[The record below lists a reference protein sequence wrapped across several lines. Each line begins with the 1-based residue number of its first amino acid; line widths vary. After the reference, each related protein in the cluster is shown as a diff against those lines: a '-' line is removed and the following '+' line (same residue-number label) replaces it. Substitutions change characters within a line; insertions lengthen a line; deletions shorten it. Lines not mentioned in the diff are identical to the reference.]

1 MRKVLY
7 ALMGFLLTFSALKA
21 DDFLEEANETAPAHL
36 NHPMQDLNAIQGS
49 FFDKNRSKMSN
60 TLNIDYF
67 QGQTYKIRLRYAMA
81 TLLFFSKPIS
91 DFVLGDKVGFDA
103 KILESNDR
111 ILLIKPLQIGVDSN
125 ISVIDNEGKIFSF
138 YVFSTTFTSSKHPNL
153 QVFIEDKNYYS
164 NAFLK
169 PQKENKEK
177 ENKEKENKEKE
188 NKEKENKENTLE
200 NAPTNNKPLKEE
212 KEETKEK
219 EEETITIGD
228 NTNAMK
234 IVKKDIQK
242 GYKAL
247 KSSQKKWYCLWACS
261 KKSKLSLMPKEIF
274 NDKQFTY
281 FKFDKRLALSKFPV
295 VYKVVDGYDNP
306 VNTRIVGDYIIAEDV
321 SAKWTLRLGKDY
333 LCIRF
338 VKRSKDE

>member
-7 ALMGFLLTFSALKA
+7 ALMGFLLAFSALRA
-21 DDFLEEANETAPAHL
+21 DDFLEEANETAPANL

-164 NAFLK
+164 NAFMK
-169 PQKENKEK
+169 PQ
-177 ENKEKENKEKE
+177 
-188 NKEKENKENTLE
+188 NKENTLE
-200 NAPTNNKPLKEE
+200 NTPTTNKPLKEEPLKEE
-212 KEETKEK
+212 KEEAKEK
-219 EEETITIGD
+219 EEETIIIGD

-247 KSSQKKWYCLWACS
+247 KSSQRKWYCLGICS

-295 VYKVVDGYDNP
+295 IYKVVDGYDNP

-338 VKRSKDE
+338 VKKAKDE

>member
-7 ALMGFLLTFSALKA
+7 ALMGFLLAFSALKA

-125 ISVIDNEGKIFSF
+125 ISVIDSEGKIFSF

-169 PQKENKEK
+169 PQKEN
-177 ENKEKENKEKE
+177 
-188 NKEKENKENTLE
+188 KENKENTLE

-247 KSSQKKWYCLWACS
+247 KSSQRKWYCLGICS

-281 FKFDKRLALSKFPV
+281 FKFDKKLALSKFPV
-295 VYKVVDGYDNP
+295 IYKVVDGYDNP

-338 VKRSKDE
+338 VKKGKDE

>member
-1 MRKVLY
+1 MRKFLY
-7 ALMGFLLTFSALKA
+7 ALMGFLLVSSALKA
-21 DDFLEEANETAPAHL
+21 DDFLEEANETAPANL

-164 NAFLK
+164 NAFMK
-169 PQKENKEK
+169 PQ
-177 ENKEKENKEKE
+177 
-188 NKEKENKENTLE
+188 NKENALE
-200 NAPTNNKPLKEE
+200 KVPTNNNKPLKEE
-212 KEETKEK
+212 KEETK

-234 IVKKDIQK
+234 IVKKDIQR
-242 GYKAL
+242 GYRAL
-247 KSSQKKWYCLWACS
+247 KSSQRKWYCLGICS
-261 KKSKLSLMPKEIF
+261 KKSKLSLMPEEIF

-281 FKFDKRLALSKFPV
+281 FKFDKKLALSKFPV
-295 VYKVVDGYDNP
+295 IYKVVDGYDNP

-338 VKRSKDE
+338 IKKGKDE

>member
-1 MRKVLY
+1 MRKVLCT
-7 ALMGFLLTFSALKA
+7 LVGFLLAFSALKA
-21 DDFLEEANETAPAHL
+21 DDFLEEANETAPVNL

-125 ISVIDNEGKIFSF
+125 ISVIDNEGKVFSF

-164 NAFLK
+164 NAFMK
-169 PQKENKEK
+169 PQ
-177 ENKEKENKEKE
+177 
-188 NKEKENKENTLE
+188 NKENTLE

-212 KEETKEK
+212 KEETKE
-219 EEETITIGD
+219 EETITIGD
-228 NTNAMK
+228 STNAMK

-247 KSSQKKWYCLWACS
+247 KSSQRKWYCLGICS
-261 KKSKLSLMPKEIF
+261 KKSKLSLMPEEIF

-281 FKFDKRLALSKFPV
+281 FKFDKKLALSKFPV
-295 VYKVVDGYDNP
+295 IYKVVDGYDNP

-338 VKRSKDE
+338 IKKSKDE

>member
-1 MRKVLY
+1 MCKVLY
-7 ALMGFLLTFSALKA
+7 ALMGFLLAFSALKA

-169 PQKENKEK
+169 PQKENKE
-177 ENKEKENKEKE
+177 
-188 NKEKENKENTLE
+188 NTLE

-212 KEETKEK
+212 KEEAKEK
-219 EEETITIGD
+219 EEETIIIGD

-242 GYKAL
+242 GYRAL
-247 KSSQKKWYCLWACS
+247 KSSQRKWYCLGICS

-295 VYKVVDGYDNP
+295 IYKVVDGYDNP

-338 VKRSKDE
+338 VKKAKDE

>member
-1 MRKVLY
+1 MRKILY
-7 ALMGFLLTFSALKA
+7 ALVGFLLVFSALKA
-21 DDFLEEANETAPAHL
+21 DDFLEEANETAPANL

-125 ISVIDNEGKIFSF
+125 ISVIDSEGKIFSF

-169 PQKENKEK
+169 PQKENKE
-177 ENKEKENKEKE
+177 
-188 NKEKENKENTLE
+188 NKENTLE
-200 NAPTNNKPLKEE
+200 NAPTNNKPLKEK
-212 KEETKEK
+212 KEEAKEK

-247 KSSQKKWYCLWACS
+247 KSSQRKWYCLGICS
-261 KKSKLSLMPKEIF
+261 KKSKLSLMPEEIF

-295 VYKVVDGYDNP
+295 IYKVVDGYDNP

-321 SAKWTLRLGKDY
+321 STKWTLRLGKDY

-338 VKRSKDE
+338 IKKGKDE

>member
-1 MRKVLY
+1 MRKVLCT
-7 ALMGFLLTFSALKA
+7 LVGFLLVSSALKA
-21 DDFLEEANETAPAHL
+21 DDFLEEANETAPANL

-125 ISVIDNEGKIFSF
+125 ISVIDNEGKVFSF

-164 NAFLK
+164 NAFMK
-169 PQKENKEK
+169 PQ
-177 ENKEKENKEKE
+177 
-188 NKEKENKENTLE
+188 NKENTLE
-200 NAPTNNKPLKEE
+200 KAPTNNKPLKEE
-212 KEETKEK
+212 KEETK

-234 IVKKDIQK
+234 IVKKDIQR
-242 GYKAL
+242 GYRAL
-247 KSSQKKWYCLWACS
+247 KSSQRKWYCLGICS
-261 KKSKLSLMPKEIF
+261 KKSKLSLMPEEIF

-281 FKFDKRLALSKFPV
+281 FKFDKKLALSKFPV
-295 VYKVVDGYDNP
+295 IYKVVDGYDNP

-338 VKRSKDE
+338 IKRGKDE

>member
-7 ALMGFLLTFSALKA
+7 ALMGFLLAFSALKA
-21 DDFLEEANETAPAHL
+21 DDFLEEANETAPANL

-125 ISVIDNEGKIFSF
+125 ISVIDSEGKIFSF

-169 PQKENKEK
+169 PQKEDE
-177 ENKEKENKEKE
+177 
-188 NKEKENKENTLE
+188 ENTLE
-200 NAPTNNKPLKEE
+200 NAPTNNKPLKEEPLKAE

-247 KSSQKKWYCLWACS
+247 KSSQRKWYCLGICS

-295 VYKVVDGYDNP
+295 IYKVVDGYDNP

-338 VKRSKDE
+338 VKRAKDE

>member
-1 MRKVLY
+1 MRKVLWGFV
-7 ALMGFLLTFSALKA
+7 GFLLVFSALKA

-125 ISVIDNEGKIFSF
+125 ISVIDSEGKIFSF

-153 QVFIEDKNYYS
+153 QVFIEDKNYYT
-164 NAFLK
+164 NAFIK
-169 PQKENKEK
+169 PQKENQ
-177 ENKEKENKEKE
+177 ENM
-188 NKEKENKENTLE
+188 TE
-200 NAPTNNKPLKEE
+200 NAPKDAQKNNKPLKEE
-212 KEETKEK
+212 KEETKTP
-219 EEETITIGD
+219 EEEAIIIGD

-234 IVKKDIQK
+234 IIKKDIQK

-247 KSSQKKWYCLWACS
+247 KSSQRKWYCLWACS
-261 KKSKLSLMPKEIF
+261 KKSKLSLMPEEIF

-295 VYKVVDGYDNP
+295 IYKVVDGYDNP

-338 VKRSKDE
+338 VKRSKGE

>member
-1 MRKVLY
+1 MRKVLCT
-7 ALMGFLLTFSALKA
+7 LVGFLLVFSALKA
-21 DDFLEEANETAPAHL
+21 DDFLEEANETAPANL

-125 ISVIDNEGKIFSF
+125 ISVIDNEGKVFSF

-164 NAFLK
+164 NAFMK
-169 PQKENKEK
+169 PQ
-177 ENKEKENKEKE
+177 
-188 NKEKENKENTLE
+188 NKENALENALE
-200 NAPTNNKPLKEE
+200 NAPTNNKPLKEEPLKEE

-219 EEETITIGD
+219 EEETIIIGD

-242 GYKAL
+242 GYRAL
-247 KSSQKKWYCLWACS
+247 KSSQRKWYCLGICS
-261 KKSKLSLMPKEIF
+261 KKSKPSLMPKEIF

-281 FKFDKRLALSKFPV
+281 FKFDKKLALSKFPV
-295 VYKVVDGYDNP
+295 IYKVVDGYDNP

-338 VKRSKDE
+338 VKKGKDE

>member
-7 ALMGFLLTFSALKA
+7 ALMGFLLAFSVLKA

-169 PQKENKEK
+169 PQ
-177 ENKEKENKEKE
+177 
-188 NKEKENKENTLE
+188 NKENALE
-200 NAPTNNKPLKEE
+200 NTLTNDNKPLKEEPLKEE

-242 GYKAL
+242 GYRAL
-247 KSSQKKWYCLWACS
+247 KSSQRKWYCLWACS
-261 KKSKLSLMPKEIF
+261 KKSKPSLMPEEIF

-281 FKFDKRLALSKFPV
+281 FKFDKKLALSKFPV
-295 VYKVVDGYDNP
+295 IYKVVDGYDNP

-338 VKRSKDE
+338 IKKGKDE

>member
-1 MRKVLY
+1 MRKFLY
-7 ALMGFLLTFSALKA
+7 ALMGFLLAFSALRA
-21 DDFLEEANETAPAHL
+21 DDFLEEANETAPANL

-153 QVFIEDKNYYS
+153 QVFIEDKNYYT
-164 NAFLK
+164 NAFIK
-169 PQKENKEK
+169 PQKENQ
-177 ENKEKENKEKE
+177 ENMA
-188 NKEKENKENTLE
+188 E
-200 NAPTNNKPLKEE
+200 NASKDAQKNNKPLKEE

-219 EEETITIGD
+219 EEETIIIGD

-234 IVKKDIQK
+234 IIKKDIQK

-247 KSSQKKWYCLWACS
+247 KSSQRKWYCLWACS

-281 FKFDKRLALSKFPV
+281 FKFDKKLALSKFPV
-295 VYKVVDGYDNP
+295 IYKVVDGYDNP

-338 VKRSKDE
+338 VKKAKDE

>member
-7 ALMGFLLTFSALKA
+7 ALVGFLLAFSALKA
-21 DDFLEEANETAPAHL
+21 DDFLEEANETAPTNL

-60 TLNIDYF
+60 TLNVDYF

-103 KILESNDR
+103 KILESNER

-125 ISVIDNEGKIFSF
+125 ISVIDNEGKVFSF

-164 NAFLK
+164 NAFMK
-169 PQKENKEK
+169 PQ
-177 ENKEKENKEKE
+177 
-188 NKEKENKENTLE
+188 NKENTLE
-200 NAPTNNKPLKEE
+200 NAPTNNNKPLKEE
-212 KEETKEK
+212 KEETK

-234 IVKKDIQK
+234 IVKKDIQR

-247 KSSQKKWYCLWACS
+247 KSSQRKWYCLGICS
-261 KKSKLSLMPKEIF
+261 KKSKLSLMPEEIF

-281 FKFDKRLALSKFPV
+281 FKFDKKLALSKFPV
-295 VYKVVDGYDNP
+295 IYKVVDGYDNP

-321 SAKWTLRLGKDY
+321 SAKWTLRSGKDY

-338 VKRSKDE
+338 IKKGKDE

>member
-7 ALMGFLLTFSALKA
+7 ALVGFLLVFSVLKA

-164 NAFLK
+164 NAFMK
-169 PQKENKEK
+169 PQ
-177 ENKEKENKEKE
+177 
-188 NKEKENKENTLE
+188 NKENTLE
-200 NAPTNNKPLKEE
+200 KAPTNNNKPLKEE

-242 GYKAL
+242 GYRAL
-247 KSSQKKWYCLWACS
+247 KSSQRKWYCLGICS
-261 KKSKLSLMPKEIF
+261 KKSKLSLMPEEIF

-281 FKFDKRLALSKFPV
+281 FKFDKKLALSKFPV
-295 VYKVVDGYDNP
+295 IYKVVDGYDNP

-338 VKRSKDE
+338 IKKGKDE

>member
-7 ALMGFLLTFSALKA
+7 ALMGFLLAFSALKA
-21 DDFLEEANETAPAHL
+21 DDFLEEANETAPANL

-164 NAFLK
+164 NAFMK
-169 PQKENKEK
+169 PQN
-177 ENKEKENKEKE
+177 
-188 NKEKENKENTLE
+188 KENKENTLE

-212 KEETKEK
+212 KEETKE
-219 EEETITIGD
+219 EETITIGD

-242 GYKAL
+242 GYRAL
-247 KSSQKKWYCLWACS
+247 KSSQRKWYCLGICS
-261 KKSKLSLMPKEIF
+261 KKSKLSLMPEEIF

-281 FKFDKRLALSKFPV
+281 FKFDKKLALSKFPV
-295 VYKVVDGYDNP
+295 IYKVVDGYDNP

-338 VKRSKDE
+338 VKKGKDE

>member
-7 ALMGFLLTFSALKA
+7 ALVGFLLAFSALKA
-21 DDFLEEANETAPAHL
+21 DDFLEEANETAPVNL

-125 ISVIDNEGKIFSF
+125 ISVIDNEGKVFSF

-164 NAFLK
+164 NAFMK
-169 PQKENKEK
+169 PQ
-177 ENKEKENKEKE
+177 
-188 NKEKENKENTLE
+188 NKENTFE
-200 NAPTNNKPLKEE
+200 KAPTNNNKPLKEE
-212 KEETKEK
+212 KEETK

-242 GYKAL
+242 GYRAL
-247 KSSQKKWYCLWACS
+247 KSSQRKWYCLGICS
-261 KKSKLSLMPKEIF
+261 KKSKLSLMPEEIF

-281 FKFDKRLALSKFPV
+281 FKFDKKLALSKFPV
-295 VYKVVDGYDNP
+295 IYKVVDGYDNP

-338 VKRSKDE
+338 VKKGKDE

>member
-1 MRKVLY
+1 MRKVLW
-7 ALMGFLLTFSALKA
+7 GFVGFVLVFSALKA

-125 ISVIDNEGKIFSF
+125 ISVIDSEGKIFSF

-164 NAFLK
+164 NAFIK
-169 PQKENKEK
+169 PQ
-177 ENKEKENKEKE
+177 
-188 NKEKENKENTLE
+188 KENKENTLE

-212 KEETKEK
+212 KEEAKEK
-219 EEETITIGD
+219 EEETIIIGD

-234 IVKKDIQK
+234 IIKKDIQK

-247 KSSQKKWYCLWACS
+247 KSSQRKWYCLWACS

-295 VYKVVDGYDNP
+295 IYKVVDGYDNP

-338 VKRSKDE
+338 IKRSKGE

>member
-1 MRKVLY
+1 MRKVLC
-7 ALMGFLLTFSALKA
+7 ALVGFLLVFSALKA
-21 DDFLEEANETAPAHL
+21 DDFLEEANETAPANL

-60 TLNIDYF
+60 TLNVDYF

-164 NAFLK
+164 NAFIK
-169 PQKENKEK
+169 PQKEN
-177 ENKEKENKEKE
+177 
-188 NKEKENKENTLE
+188 KENKENTLE

-212 KEETKEK
+212 PLKEKKEETKEK

-247 KSSQKKWYCLWACS
+247 KSSQRKWYCLGICS

-281 FKFDKRLALSKFPV
+281 FKFDKKLALSKFPV
-295 VYKVVDGYDNP
+295 IYKVVDGYDNP

-338 VKRSKDE
+338 VKKGKDE

>member
-7 ALMGFLLTFSALKA
+7 ALMGFLLAFSTLRA
-21 DDFLEEANETAPAHL
+21 DDLLEEANETAPANL

-153 QVFIEDKNYYS
+153 QVFIDDKNYYS
-164 NAFLK
+164 NAFMK
-169 PQKENKEK
+169 PQN
-177 ENKEKENKEKE
+177 
-188 NKEKENKENTLE
+188 KENKENTLE
-200 NAPTNNKPLKEE
+200 NAPTNNKPLKEEPLKEE

-242 GYKAL
+242 GYRAL
-247 KSSQKKWYCLWACS
+247 KSSQRKWYCLGICS
-261 KKSKLSLMPKEIF
+261 KKSKPSLMPEEIF

-281 FKFDKRLALSKFPV
+281 FKFDKKLALSKFPV
-295 VYKVVDGYDNP
+295 IYKVVDGYDNP

-338 VKRSKDE
+338 VKKGKDE

>member
-1 MRKVLY
+1 MRKVLC
-7 ALMGFLLTFSALKA
+7 ALVGFLLAFSVLKA
-21 DDFLEEANETAPAHL
+21 DDFLEEANETAPANL

-125 ISVIDNEGKIFSF
+125 ISVIDNEGKVFSF

-164 NAFLK
+164 NAFMK
-169 PQKENKEK
+169 PQ
-177 ENKEKENKEKE
+177 
-188 NKEKENKENTLE
+188 NKENTLE
-200 NAPTNNKPLKEE
+200 KAPTNNKPLKEE
-212 KEETKEK
+212 REETKEK

-242 GYKAL
+242 GYRAL
-247 KSSQKKWYCLWACS
+247 KSSQRKWYCLGICS
-261 KKSKLSLMPKEIF
+261 KKSKPSLMPEEIF

-281 FKFDKRLALSKFPV
+281 FKFDKKLALSKFPV
-295 VYKVVDGYDNP
+295 IYKVVDGYDNP

-338 VKRSKDE
+338 VKKGKDE

>member
-1 MRKVLY
+1 MRKFLY
-7 ALMGFLLTFSALKA
+7 ALMGFLLAFSALKA
-21 DDFLEEANETAPAHL
+21 DDFLEEANETAPANL

-169 PQKENKEK
+169 PQKENKE
-177 ENKEKENKEKE
+177 
-188 NKEKENKENTLE
+188 NTLE

-212 KEETKEK
+212 KEETKETKAK
-219 EEETITIGD
+219 EEETIIIGD

-242 GYKAL
+242 GYRAL
-247 KSSQKKWYCLWACS
+247 KSSQRKWYCLGICS

-295 VYKVVDGYDNP
+295 IYKVVDGYDNP

-338 VKRSKDE
+338 VKKAKDE

>member
-7 ALMGFLLTFSALKA
+7 ALMGFLLTFSVLKA

-138 YVFSTTFTSSKHPNL
+138 YVSSTTFTSSKHPNL

-169 PQKENKEK
+169 PQKEN
-177 ENKEKENKEKE
+177 
-188 NKEKENKENTLE
+188 KENKENTLE

-247 KSSQKKWYCLWACS
+247 KSSQRKWYCLGICS

-295 VYKVVDGYDNP
+295 IYKVVDGYDNP

-338 VKRSKDE
+338 IKKAKDE

>member
-7 ALMGFLLTFSALKA
+7 ALVGFLLVFSALKA
-21 DDFLEEANETAPAHL
+21 DDFLEEANETTPANL

-125 ISVIDNEGKIFSF
+125 ISVIDNEGKVFSF

-164 NAFLK
+164 NAFMK
-169 PQKENKEK
+169 PQ
-177 ENKEKENKEKE
+177 
-188 NKEKENKENTLE
+188 NKENTFEKALT
-200 NAPTNNKPLKEE
+200 NNNKPLKEE
-212 KEETKEK
+212 KEETKE
-219 EEETITIGD
+219 EETITIGD
-228 NTNAMK
+228 STNAMK

-242 GYKAL
+242 GYRAL
-247 KSSQKKWYCLWACS
+247 KSSQRKWYCLGICS
-261 KKSKLSLMPKEIF
+261 KKSKLSLMPEEIF

-281 FKFDKRLALSKFPV
+281 FKFDKKLALSKFPV
-295 VYKVVDGYDNP
+295 IYKVVDGYDNP

-338 VKRSKDE
+338 IKKGKDE

>member
-7 ALMGFLLTFSALKA
+7 ALMGFLLAFSALKA
-21 DDFLEEANETAPAHL
+21 DDFLEEANETAPANL

-60 TLNIDYF
+60 TLNINYF

-164 NAFLK
+164 NAFMK
-169 PQKENKEK
+169 PQ
-177 ENKEKENKEKE
+177 
-188 NKEKENKENTLE
+188 NKENALE
-200 NAPTNNKPLKEE
+200 NAPTNNKPLKEEPLKEE

-242 GYKAL
+242 GYRAL
-247 KSSQKKWYCLWACS
+247 KSSQRKWYCLGICS
-261 KKSKLSLMPKEIF
+261 KKSKPSLMPEEIF

-281 FKFDKRLALSKFPV
+281 FKFDKKLALSKFPV
-295 VYKVVDGYDNP
+295 IYKVVDGYDNP

-338 VKRSKDE
+338 IKKGKDE

>member
-1 MRKVLY
+1 MRKFLY
-7 ALMGFLLTFSALKA
+7 ALMGFLLAFSALKA

-125 ISVIDNEGKIFSF
+125 ISVIDSEGKIFSF

-169 PQKENKEK
+169 PQKEN
-177 ENKEKENKEKE
+177 
-188 NKEKENKENTLE
+188 KENKENTLE

-247 KSSQKKWYCLWACS
+247 KSSQRKWYCLGICS

-295 VYKVVDGYDNP
+295 IYKVVDGYDNP

-338 VKRSKDE
+338 VKKAKDE

>member
-1 MRKVLY
+1 MRKVLCT
-7 ALMGFLLTFSALKA
+7 LMGFLLAFSALKA
-21 DDFLEEANETAPAHL
+21 DDFLEEANETAPANL

-81 TLLFFSKPIS
+81 TLLFFSRPIS

-164 NAFLK
+164 NAFMK
-169 PQKENKEK
+169 PQ
-177 ENKEKENKEKE
+177 
-188 NKEKENKENTLE
+188 NKENALE
-200 NAPTNNKPLKEE
+200 NTPTNNNKPLKEE
-212 KEETKEK
+212 PLKEKKEETKEK

-247 KSSQKKWYCLWACS
+247 KSSQRKWYCLGICS

-281 FKFDKRLALSKFPV
+281 FKFDKKLALSKFPV
-295 VYKVVDGYDNP
+295 IYKVVDGYDNP

-338 VKRSKDE
+338 VKKGKDE

>member
-1 MRKVLY
+1 MRKFLY
-7 ALMGFLLTFSALKA
+7 ALMGFLLAFSALKA

-164 NAFLK
+164 NAFMR
-169 PQKENKEK
+169 PQ
-177 ENKEKENKEKE
+177 
-188 NKEKENKENTLE
+188 NKENALE
-200 NAPTNNKPLKEE
+200 NAPTNNKPLKEEPLKEE

-219 EEETITIGD
+219 EEETIIIGD

-242 GYKAL
+242 GYRAL
-247 KSSQKKWYCLWACS
+247 KSSQRKWYCLGICS
-261 KKSKLSLMPKEIF
+261 KKSKLSLMPEEIF

-281 FKFDKRLALSKFPV
+281 FKFDKKLALSKFPV
-295 VYKVVDGYDNP
+295 IYKVVDGYDNP

-338 VKRSKDE
+338 VKKGKDE

>member
-1 MRKVLY
+1 MRKFLY
-7 ALMGFLLTFSALKA
+7 ALMGFLLAFSALKA
-21 DDFLEEANETAPAHL
+21 DDFLEEANETAPVHL

-60 TLNIDYF
+60 TLNVDYF

-125 ISVIDNEGKIFSF
+125 ISVIDNEGKVFSF

-164 NAFLK
+164 NAFMK
-169 PQKENKEK
+169 PQ
-177 ENKEKENKEKE
+177 
-188 NKEKENKENTLE
+188 NKENTLE
-200 NAPTNNKPLKEE
+200 KAPTNNNKPLKEE
-212 KEETKEK
+212 KEETK

-242 GYKAL
+242 GYRAL
-247 KSSQKKWYCLWACS
+247 KSSQRKWYCLGICS
-261 KKSKLSLMPKEIF
+261 KKSKLSLMPEEIF

-281 FKFDKRLALSKFPV
+281 FKFDKKLALSKFPV
-295 VYKVVDGYDNP
+295 IYKVVDGYDNP

-338 VKRSKDE
+338 VKKGKDE

>member
-7 ALMGFLLTFSALKA
+7 AFVGFLLVFNALRA
-21 DDFLEEANETAPAHL
+21 DDSLEEANETAPANL

-60 TLNIDYF
+60 TLNVDYF

-81 TLLFFSKPIS
+81 TLLLFSKPIS

-103 KILESNDR
+103 KILESNDC

-164 NAFLK
+164 NAFMK
-169 PQKENKEK
+169 PQ
-177 ENKEKENKEKE
+177 
-188 NKEKENKENTLE
+188 NKENTLE
-200 NAPTNNKPLKEE
+200 KAPTNNKPLKEE
-212 KEETKEK
+212 KEETK

-242 GYKAL
+242 GYRAL
-247 KSSQKKWYCLWACS
+247 KSSQRKWYCLWICS
-261 KKSKLSLMPKEIF
+261 KKSKLSLMPEEIF

-281 FKFDKRLALSKFPV
+281 FKFDKKLALSKFPV
-295 VYKVVDGYDNP
+295 IYKVVDGYDNP

-338 VKRSKDE
+338 IKKGKDE

>member
-7 ALMGFLLTFSALKA
+7 ALVGFLLVFSALKA
-21 DDFLEEANETAPAHL
+21 DDFLEEANETAPVNL

-60 TLNIDYF
+60 TLNVDYF

-164 NAFLK
+164 NAFMK
-169 PQKENKEK
+169 PQ
-177 ENKEKENKEKE
+177 
-188 NKEKENKENTLE
+188 NKENTLE
-200 NAPTNNKPLKEE
+200 KAPTNNNKSLKEE
-212 KEETKEK
+212 KEETK

-242 GYKAL
+242 GYRAL
-247 KSSQKKWYCLWACS
+247 KSSQRKWYCLWICS
-261 KKSKLSLMPKEIF
+261 KKSKLSLMPEEIF

-281 FKFDKRLALSKFPV
+281 FKFDKKLALSKFPV
-295 VYKVVDGYDNP
+295 IYKVVDGYDNP

-338 VKRSKDE
+338 VKKGKDE

>member
-7 ALMGFLLTFSALKA
+7 ALVGFLLAFSALKA
-21 DDFLEEANETAPAHL
+21 DDFLEEANETAPANL

-60 TLNIDYF
+60 TLNVDYF

-164 NAFLK
+164 NAFMK
-169 PQKENKEK
+169 PQ
-177 ENKEKENKEKE
+177 
-188 NKEKENKENTLE
+188 NKENTLE
-200 NAPTNNKPLKEE
+200 KASTNNKPLKEE
-212 KEETKEK
+212 KEETKE
-219 EEETITIGD
+219 EETITIGD
-228 NTNAMK
+228 STNAMK

-242 GYKAL
+242 GYRAL
-247 KSSQKKWYCLWACS
+247 KSSQRKWYCLGICS
-261 KKSKLSLMPKEIF
+261 KKSKLSLMPEEIF

-281 FKFDKRLALSKFPV
+281 FKFDKKLALSKFPV
-295 VYKVVDGYDNP
+295 IYKVVDGYDNP

-338 VKRSKDE
+338 IKKGKDE

>member
-7 ALMGFLLTFSALKA
+7 ALMGFLLAFSALKA

-125 ISVIDNEGKIFSF
+125 ISVIDSEGKIFSF

-169 PQKENKEK
+169 PQKENKE
-177 ENKEKENKEKE
+177 
-188 NKEKENKENTLE
+188 NKENTLE

-219 EEETITIGD
+219 EEETIIIGD

-242 GYKAL
+242 GYRAL
-247 KSSQKKWYCLWACS
+247 KSSQRKWYCLGICS

-281 FKFDKRLALSKFPV
+281 FKFDKKLALSKFPV
-295 VYKVVDGYDNP
+295 IYKVVDGYDNP

-338 VKRSKDE
+338 VKKTKDE

>member
-1 MRKVLY
+1 MRKVLWGFV
-7 ALMGFLLTFSALKA
+7 GFLLVFGVLKA

-125 ISVIDNEGKIFSF
+125 ISVIDSEGKIFSF

-153 QVFIEDKNYYS
+153 QVFIEDKNYYT
-164 NAFLK
+164 NAFIK
-169 PQKENKEK
+169 PQKENQ
-177 ENKEKENKEKE
+177 ENMA
-188 NKEKENKENTLE
+188 E
-200 NAPTNNKPLKEE
+200 NAPKDAQKNNKPLKEE
-212 KEETKEK
+212 KEGTKEK
-219 EEETITIGD
+219 EEETIIIGD

-234 IVKKDIQK
+234 IIKKDIQK

-247 KSSQKKWYCLWACS
+247 KSSQRKWYCLWACS
-261 KKSKLSLMPKEIF
+261 KKSKLSLMPEEIF

-295 VYKVVDGYDNP
+295 IYKVVDGYDNP

-338 VKRSKDE
+338 VKRSKNE

>member
-7 ALMGFLLTFSALKA
+7 ALVGFLLAFSALKA

-125 ISVIDNEGKIFSF
+125 ISVIDSEGKIFSF

-153 QVFIEDKNYYS
+153 QVFIEDKNYYT
-164 NAFLK
+164 NAFIK
-169 PQKENKEK
+169 PQKENQ
-177 ENKEKENKEKE
+177 ENM
-188 NKEKENKENTLE
+188 TE
-200 NAPTNNKPLKEE
+200 NAPKDAQKNNKPLKEE
-212 KEETKEK
+212 KEETKTP
-219 EEETITIGD
+219 EEEVIIIGD

-234 IVKKDIQK
+234 IIKKDIQK

-247 KSSQKKWYCLWACS
+247 KSSQRKWYCLWACS

-295 VYKVVDGYDNP
+295 IYKVVDGYDNP

-338 VKRSKDE
+338 IKKGKDE

>member
-7 ALMGFLLTFSALKA
+7 ALMGFLLAFSVLKA

-169 PQKENKEK
+169 PQKENKE
-177 ENKEKENKEKE
+177 NV
-188 NKEKENKENTLE
+188 LE
-200 NAPTNNKPLKEE
+200 NALENTPINNKPLKEE

-247 KSSQKKWYCLWACS
+247 KSSQRKWYCLWACS

-295 VYKVVDGYDNP
+295 IYKVVDGYDNP

-321 SAKWTLRLGKDY
+321 STKWTLRLGKDY

-338 VKRSKDE
+338 VKKAKDE

>member
-1 MRKVLY
+1 MRKVLWI
-7 ALMGFLLTFSALKA
+7 LMGFLLAFSVLKA

-169 PQKENKEK
+169 PQ
-177 ENKEKENKEKE
+177 
-188 NKEKENKENTLE
+188 NKENALE
-200 NAPTNNKPLKEE
+200 NTLTNDNKPLKEE

-247 KSSQKKWYCLWACS
+247 KSSQKKWYCLGICS

-295 VYKVVDGYDNP
+295 IYKVVDGYDNP
-306 VNTRIVGDYIIAEDV
+306 VNTRIVGDYIIAEDI

-338 VKRSKDE
+338 VKKAKDE

>member
-7 ALMGFLLTFSALKA
+7 ALVGFLLAFSALKA
-21 DDFLEEANETAPAHL
+21 DDFLEEANETASANL

-164 NAFLK
+164 NAFMK
-169 PQKENKEK
+169 PQ
-177 ENKEKENKEKE
+177 
-188 NKEKENKENTLE
+188 NKENTLE
-200 NAPTNNKPLKEE
+200 KTPTNNNKPLKEE
-212 KEETKEK
+212 KEETK

-242 GYKAL
+242 GYRAL
-247 KSSQKKWYCLWACS
+247 KSSQRKWYCLGICS
-261 KKSKLSLMPKEIF
+261 KKSKLSLMPEEIF

-281 FKFDKRLALSKFPV
+281 FKFDKKLALSKFPV
-295 VYKVVDGYDNP
+295 IYKVVDGYDNP

-338 VKRSKDE
+338 TKKGKDE

>member
-7 ALMGFLLTFSALKA
+7 ALVGFLLAFSALKA
-21 DDFLEEANETAPAHL
+21 DDFLEEANETAPANL

-60 TLNIDYF
+60 TLNVDYF

-164 NAFLK
+164 NAFMK
-169 PQKENKEK
+169 PQIQK
-177 ENKEKENKEKE
+177 
-188 NKEKENKENTLE
+188 NTLE
-200 NAPTNNKPLKEE
+200 KAPTNNKPLKEE

-219 EEETITIGD
+219 EEETIIIGD
-228 NTNAMK
+228 STNAMK

-242 GYKAL
+242 GYRAL
-247 KSSQKKWYCLWACS
+247 KSSQRKWYCLWICS
-261 KKSKLSLMPKEIF
+261 KKSKLSLMPEEIF

-281 FKFDKRLALSKFPV
+281 FKFDKKLALSKFPV
-295 VYKVVDGYDNP
+295 IYKVVDGYDNP

-338 VKRSKDE
+338 IKKGKDE

>member
-1 MRKVLY
+1 MRKILY
-7 ALMGFLLTFSALKA
+7 ALMGFLLAFSALKA

-164 NAFLK
+164 NAFMK
-169 PQKENKEK
+169 PQKED
-177 ENKEKENKEKE
+177 
-188 NKEKENKENTLE
+188 KENKENALE
-200 NAPTNNKPLKEE
+200 NALENTPKNNNKPLKEE

-219 EEETITIGD
+219 EEETIIIGD

-242 GYKAL
+242 GYRAL
-247 KSSQKKWYCLWACS
+247 KSSQRKWYCLWACS

-295 VYKVVDGYDNP
+295 IYKVVDGYDNP

-321 SAKWTLRLGKDY
+321 STKWTLRLGKDY

-338 VKRSKDE
+338 VKKGKDE